1 MSYFYGP
8 VPSRRLGISLGVD
21 LIPQKTC
28 SFDCLY
34 CQLGREGRKVVRRF
48 SYIDFNILK
57 KELKEIVKNKLKID
71 YITISGSGEPTLHK
85 DLDKIIDII
94 KRISKNKYPV
104 CVITNSSLLYRKN
117 VREELRKAD
126 LIIPSLDAASTQ
138 TFRKINRPCKD
149 ITFNKIVKGLIALRK
164 EYNGKIWLEIMFV
177 GGINDT
183 IAEAEKFKEIIKRVK
198 PDKVQVNIP
207 VRPTDVKIP
216 FVNFKRL
223 KKIKN
228 ILSESAEV
236 VSTFREKRRPGKD
249 HRDLEKKILNF
260 LKVRPARHED
270 FLSSLGANSLD
281 IKNSIDSLVKRK
293 CIKKRPY
300 KGKNYF
306 VRNG

>member
-104 CVITNSSLLYRKN
+104 CVITYSFCLNYGKILRPLYNK
-117 VREELRKAD
+117 D
-126 LIIPSLDAASTQ
+126 LI
-138 TFRKINRPCKD
+138 
-149 ITFNKIVKGLIALRK
+149 
-164 EYNGKIWLEIMFV
+164 
-177 GGINDT
+177 
-183 IAEAEKFKEIIKRVK
+183 
-198 PDKVQVNIP
+198 
-207 VRPTDVKIP
+207 
-216 FVNFKRL
+216 
-223 KKIKN
+223 
-228 ILSESAEV
+228 
-236 VSTFREKRRPGKD
+236 
-249 HRDLEKKILNF
+249 
-260 LKVRPARHED
+260 
-270 FLSSLGANSLD
+270 
-281 IKNSIDSLVKRK
+281 
-293 CIKKRPY
+293 
-300 KGKNYF
+300 
-306 VRNG
+306 